1 MTQDGNLR
9 RIAGSSTLTVS
20 QKLFWAVTPANAGV
34 QDILK
39 KLDSG

>member
-1 MTQDGNLR
+1 MTENENLR
-9 RIAGSSTLTVS
+9 RIAGSSTLAVS

-39 KLDSG
+39 QIDSG